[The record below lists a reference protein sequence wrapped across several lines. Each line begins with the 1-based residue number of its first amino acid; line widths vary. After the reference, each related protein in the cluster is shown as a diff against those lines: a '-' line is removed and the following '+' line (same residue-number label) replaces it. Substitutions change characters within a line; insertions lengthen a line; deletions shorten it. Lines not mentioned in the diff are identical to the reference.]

1 MATWPPSLVARPDGP
16 WDEDP
21 VYILNRMITRLGFR
35 IENDPR
41 LSLADLI
48 EIAVAAEAAGVES
61 VWVPEG
67 GGRDALSLL
76 AAFAGATKKLRLAT
90 GILPIFSRTP
100 AVTAMSATGLAAVS
114 GDRFVLGLGTGHGPV
129 VENIHGIPYSGPLA
143 RMEETVGII
152 KGLLAGET
160 VNAEGQHFSVTGARL
175 GRATKDVSTPV
186 YVAALGPKMIA
197 LTGRLANGVLLN
209 WTSAQYIAGSVT
221 TLHEAATGAGRD
233 PASVDVAG
241 YVRTAVI
248 SGDEE
253 PAIRKSLQL
262 QIAGYASHP
271 YYWNFFVSTGFGA
284 EMDKAQS
291 ALEAGDTDAAAA
303 TISTEMQS
311 QVAVVG
317 TAAECRD
324 EIERRR
330 ALGLAL
336 PVVAPFAV
344 DSDVKGAYLRVIE
357 AFAQR

>member
-1 MATWPPSLVARPDGP
+1 MAGPSSSR
-16 WDEDP
+16 
-21 VYILNRMITRLGFR
+21 VYIAERMITRLGFR

-41 LSLADLI
+41 LSLTDLV
-48 EIAVAAEAAGVES
+48 EIAVAAEKAGVES

-76 AAFAGATKKLRLAT
+76 AAFAGTTTKLRLAT

-129 VENIHGIPYSGPLA
+129 VTNIHGIPYSAPLA
-143 RMEETVGII
+143 RMEETVGIV
-152 KGLLAGET
+152 KGLLSGET

-175 GRATKDVSTPV
+175 GRAVAGVSTPV

-197 LTGRLANGVLLN
+197 LTGRLADGVLLN
-209 WTSAQYIAGSVT
+209 WTAAEHIAGSAKK
-221 TLHEAATGAGRD
+221 LHQAAEDAGRD

-248 SGDEE
+248 TGDEE
-253 PAIRKSLQL
+253 PAIRRSLQL
-262 QIAGYASHP
+262 QVAGYASHP
-271 YYWNFFVSTGFGA
+271 YYRNFFVSTGFGA
-284 EMDKAQS
+284 EMDRAQS
-291 ALEAGDTDAAAA
+291 ALEAGDADAAAA
-303 TISTEMQS
+303 AISPEMQG

-317 TAAECRD
+317 TASECRN

-344 DSDVKGAYLRVIE
+344 NSDVKGAYLRVIK